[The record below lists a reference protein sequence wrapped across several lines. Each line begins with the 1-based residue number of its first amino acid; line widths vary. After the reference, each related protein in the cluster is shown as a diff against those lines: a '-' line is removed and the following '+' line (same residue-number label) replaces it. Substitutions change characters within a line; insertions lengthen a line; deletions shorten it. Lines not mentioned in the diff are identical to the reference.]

1 MFTDVEHAHAGARR
15 LDLGNATGTWGFD
28 LVASSAH
35 AGVVKHDV
43 GLRAGRPGRTL
54 HNTSMALWRWG
65 AAARGLVRLTTSRSA
80 VHVRYKHVGLYM
92 K

>member
-54 HNTSMALWRWG
+54 YTTHRWHYGVGGRPMG
-65 AAARGLVRLTTSRSA
+65 AAARGLD
-80 VHVRYKHVGLYM
+80 
-92 K
+92 